1 MQHKGMHPFVCCPS
15 FLKLVPPRQ
24 YAEIHMEIQ
33 IPENPLISV
42 IIPVRD
48 AGEFLPD
55 CLQSLLFQNYKNIEI
70 IAIDDFSTDNS
81 WQVLKEFSK
90 MDKRIKIFQNVKNY
104 GLAITLNRCLKRAK
118 GKFVAF
124 MEARDS
130 ITANKLNKQ
139 FNFLKNNKKVVAV
152 GTQCTYITEDN
163 KRAGKSNFPAVHE
176 HISQTPIH
184 GISVLFEGIMVN
196 RFRIPKDLLHFP
208 TQHHQTVLYS
218 DMALKLMQYGELAN
232 LPECLQYHRKHNS
245 RLHSFTNHLTS
256 LAKLW
261 ISSRLNHSDTPPIR
275 SFFSNVFKAS
285 TS

>member
-1 MQHKGMHPFVCCPS
+1 
-15 FLKLVPPRQ
+15 
-24 YAEIHMEIQ
+24 MEIQ

-42 IIPVRD
+42 VLPVRD

-90 MDKRIKIFQNVKNY
+90 MDKRIKTFQNVKNY
-104 GLAITLNRCLKRAK
+104 GLGITLNRCLRRAK

-124 MEARDS
+124 MEARDMV
-130 ITANKLNKQ
+130 TPNKLHKQ
-139 FNFLKNNKKVVAV
+139 FTFLKTNPKVVAV

-163 KRAGKSNFPAVHE
+163 KRNGRSNFPAIHE
-176 HISQTPIH
+176 YISQNPIH
-184 GISVLFEGIMVN
+184 GVSVLFEGIMVN
-196 RFRIPKDLLHFP
+196 RYRIPKDLLRFP
-208 TQHHQTVLYS
+208 TQSQSFLYS

-232 LPECLQYHRKHNS
+232 LSEFLQFHRKHES
-245 RLHSFTNHLTS
+245 GLHSFTSHVTS

-261 ISSRLNHSDTPPIR
+261 ISSRLNHDDTPPLR
-275 SFFSNVFKAS
+275 SFFSNVFKPT